1 MTTPA
6 AAGDKL
12 SPQGEQRT
20 MPNPPPLPALLSD
33 KLEPLRA
40 LCDRYGVERLELF
53 GSAAKGTFDPR
64 TSDID
69 LIAHFR
75 NRRQGDYAARF
86 LAFAEAAEALL
97 QRPVDLL
104 TEAMISNPYFKQ
116 DVDESR
122 TTLYVRP

>member
-1 MTTPA
+1 
-6 AAGDKL
+6 
-12 SPQGEQRT
+12 
-20 MPNPPPLPALLSD
+20 MPNPPPLPSLLSD